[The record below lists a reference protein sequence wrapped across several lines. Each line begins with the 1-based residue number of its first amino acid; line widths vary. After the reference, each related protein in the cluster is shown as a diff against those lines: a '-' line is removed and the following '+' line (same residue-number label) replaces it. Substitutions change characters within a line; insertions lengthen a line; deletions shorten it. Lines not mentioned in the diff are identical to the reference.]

1 MDGKVL
7 LQDLAERLAE
17 RKHISK
23 KEAEA
28 FVRAA
33 FELIEEGLLSDQL
46 VKVKGIGTFKLV
58 TVDSRES
65 INVNTGER
73 FTIDSHSKITF
84 SPDKVLSDRINR
96 PFADFETTVLND
108 GTKTEDMERIEPLA
122 ASVPEPEPEVVPEA
136 TAESVQEV
144 SVAPEA
150 EPVSEP
156 EPIPE
161 PEVASVPEVISVP
174 EPEPVADIETA
185 PVAESESVAD
195 TEPEAVP
202 ELEVAPVSV
211 SEETPEPLPVP
222 EEKPARKSGHPLRW
236 VVLFLLLLL
245 LGAWWFF
252 GHQDTTE
259 NSTGEVV
266 AEEVQKTTAKPSAPV
281 SVPDTLTSAQPTQ
294 SAEER
299 AAGYAQLK
307 YGEYWIVGTIDTIT
321 LQRGD
326 DLSKLALEYY
336 GDKKL
341 INYIIKHNGYS
352 AAQANGLLVGARVKI
367 PELVKKD
374 NLTEK
379 PDAK

>member
-7 LQDLAERLAE
+7 LQDLAEGLAE

-84 SPDKVLSDRINR
+84 SPDKALSDRINR
-96 PFADFETTVLND
+96 PFADFETTILND
-108 GTKTEDMERIEPLA
+108 GTKTEDMERIEPLV
-122 ASVPEPEPEVVPEA
+122 ASVPEPEPEIVPEEK
-136 TAESVQEV
+136 AEPVQEAPAV
-144 SVAPEA
+144 PEA

-156 EPIPE
+156 EPLPE
-161 PEVASVPEVISVP
+161 PEVEPVPEATP
-174 EPEPVADIETA
+174 APEPVADIVSA
-185 PVAESESVAD
+185 PVAEPESADKSELAPVQES
-195 TEPEAVP
+195 
-202 ELEVAPVSV
+202 EVAPVSV
-211 SEETPEPLPVP
+211 SETTPEPLPIP
-222 EEKPARKSGHPLRW
+222 EEQPARKSRFPLY
-236 VVLFLLLLL
+236 VGTTLLLLLL

-252 GHQDTTE
+252 GRQDMKE
-259 NSTGEVV
+259 SNGEEVV
-266 AEEVQKTTAKPSAPV
+266 AEEVQKKTVKPAATV
-281 SVPDTLTSAQPTQ
+281 SVPDTLANAQPTL

-299 AAGYAQLK
+299 AAEYAQLK
-307 YGEYWIVGTIDTIT
+307 YGEYWIVGTLDTIT

-367 PELVKKD
+367 PELLKKD

-379 PDAK
+379 LAAK

>member
-7 LQDLAERLAE
+7 LQDLAEGLAE

-84 SPDKVLSDRINR
+84 SPDKTLSDRINR
-96 PFADFETTVLND
+96 PFADFETTILND
-108 GTKTEDMERIEPLA
+108 GTKTEDMERIEPLV
-122 ASVPEPEPEVVPEA
+122 ASVPEPEPEIVPEEK
-136 TAESVQEV
+136 AEPVQEAPAV
-144 SVAPEA
+144 PEA

-156 EPIPE
+156 EPLPE
-161 PEVASVPEVISVP
+161 PEVEPVPEATPAP
-174 EPEPVADIETA
+174 EPEPVADIAPA
-185 PVAESESVAD
+185 PVAEPESADNSELAPVQ
-195 TEPEAVP
+195 EP
-202 ELEVAPVSV
+202 EVAPVSV
-211 SEETPEPLPVP
+211 SETTPEPLPMP
-222 EEKPARKSGHPLRW
+222 EEKPARKSRFPLY
-236 VVLFLLLLL
+236 VGTTLLLLLL

-252 GHQDTTE
+252 GRQDMKE
-259 NSTGEVV
+259 SNGEEAV
-266 AEEVQKTTAKPSAPV
+266 AEEVQKKTVKPAATV
-281 SVPDTLTSAQPTQ
+281 SVPDTLMSTQPTL

-299 AAGYAQLK
+299 AAEYAQLK
-307 YGEYWIVGTIDTIT
+307 YGEYWIVGTLDTIT

-379 PDAK
+379 PAAK

>member
-7 LQDLAERLAE
+7 LQDLAEGLAE
-17 RKHISK
+17 RKHIPK

-84 SPDKVLSDRINR
+84 SPDKALSDRINR
-96 PFADFETTVLND
+96 PFSDFETTILND
-108 GTKTEDMERIEPLA
+108 GTKTEDMERIEPLV
-122 ASVPEPEPEVVPEA
+122 ASVPEPEPEIVPEEKAEPVPEA
-136 TAESVQEV
+136 P
-144 SVAPEA
+144 VAPEA

-156 EPIPE
+156 EPLPE
-161 PEVASVPEVISVP
+161 PEVEPVPEATPAP
-174 EPEPVADIETA
+174 EPEPVADVVPA
-185 PVAESESVAD
+185 PVAEPESADNSELAPVQ
-195 TEPEAVP
+195 EP
-202 ELEVAPVSV
+202 EVAPVSV
-211 SEETPEPLPVP
+211 SETTPEPLPMP
-222 EEKPARKSGHPLRW
+222 EEKPARKSRFPLYGGTT
-236 VVLFLLLLL
+236 LLLLLL

-252 GHQDTTE
+252 GRQDMKE
-259 NSTGEVV
+259 SNGEEVV
-266 AEEVQKTTAKPSAPV
+266 AEEVQKKTVKPAATV
-281 SVPDTLTSAQPTQ
+281 SVPDTLMSAQPTL

-299 AAGYAQLK
+299 AAEYAQLK
-307 YGEYWIVGTIDTIT
+307 YGEYWIVGTLDTIT

-367 PELVKKD
+367 PELLKKD

-379 PDAK
+379 PAAK